1 MIRRTPA
8 NLVAV
13 TENPHCCR
21 RSLHRSRRETALA
34 VALVV
39 ASFAA
44 SDAVA
49 ATGLLEEVVVTA
61 TRRPEPALDVPLSIG
76 RIGQETI
83 ELVDSTHHAE
93 LLNRVAGV
101 MIQRGSGQESLT
113 AIRSPVLTGA
123 GSCGAFLFLENG
135 VPIRPV
141 GFCNVNVL
149 YEVNTEQAR
158 AIEVLRGP
166 GSALYGSSAMHGTVN
181 VIQPSPAERPLLGLG
196 VDGGPSNY
204 WRVKVAGRQ
213 DWGDTSL
220 GVAGLYAND
229 GGWRAVSGYNETKA
243 NAALT
248 SRWDTTPVRF
258 DLAVTSLDQQTAGF
272 ITGKDAYEN
281 LKVSRS
287 NPTPGAFRDVSAVRI
302 TGLIEPQVPGGVR
315 LELRPFLRTSSTE
328 FLQHFLLGQPVER
341 NSQDS
346 GGLLTSLAFGNV
358 SDWSLVTGLDLELGN
373 SSLVED
379 QEEPTTG
386 GAPPANAIR
395 PAGKHYDYDV
405 RSNVVSLYGQGEW
418 RFLERWRLGAGLRA
432 EWVTYEYDNRMLDG
446 NTDENG
452 VPCGFAG
459 CLYTRPADRT
469 DHFQNWAPKL
479 ALMVDLAPGLVAYAN
494 VMEGFRPPE
503 MTELYRLQRGQLVA
517 DLDPESLDS
526 VEIGIKGAWTDIEFA
541 LAAFDMDKSG
551 VILREANG
559 YNVADGRTTHRGV
572 EYELRYRP
580 WPYLEATVAGT
591 YARHRYDFSRRVDG
605 GETIEKGNDI
615 DTAPRDI
622 HRIGLG
628 WRPTSA
634 IDVEAEWL
642 VVGDYWLDAAN
653 EHRYSGHELLN
664 LRGAWRPAPRWSVS
678 LRLINALDVRYAD
691 RADYSF
697 GTYRYFPGRPRALF
711 GEVTWSM

>member
-1 MIRRTPA
+1 M
-8 NLVAV
+8 
-13 TENPHCCR
+13 TENPHSCR
-21 RSLHRSRRETALA
+21 RTQDTARRGTALA

-39 ASFAA
+39 AIAA
-44 SDAVA
+44 PDAVA
-49 ATGLLEEVVVTA
+49 AAGSLEEIVVTA
-61 TRRPEPALDVPLSIG
+61 TRRPEPVLDVPLSIG
-76 RIGQETI
+76 RVGPETI
-83 ELVDSTHHAE
+83 QLVDATHHAE
-93 LLNRVAGV
+93 VLNRVAGV

-181 VIQPSPAERPLLGLG
+181 VIQPSPEERPLLGLG

-220 GVAGLYAND
+220 GFAGLYAND
-229 GGWRAVSGYNETKA
+229 GGWRAVSGYHETKA
-243 NAALT
+243 NAALA

-272 ITGKDAYEN
+272 ITGKDAYRS
-281 LKVSRS
+281 LAVSES
-287 NPTPGAFRDVSAVRI
+287 NPTPGAFRDASAVRL
-302 TGLIEPQVPGGVR
+302 TGLIEPQVPGGLQ
-315 LELRPFLRTSSTE
+315 LELRPFLRTSRTE

-358 SDWSLVTGLDLELGN
+358 TDWSLVTGLDLELGN

-379 QEEPTTG
+379 QKEPTTG
-386 GAPPANAIR
+386 GTPPANAIR
-395 PAGKHYDYDV
+395 PAGRHYDYDV
-405 RSNVVSLYGQGEW
+405 HSNVVSLYGQGEW

-452 VPCGFAG
+452 VPCGFSG

-469 DHFQNWAPKL
+469 DRFQNWSPKL
-479 ALMVDLAPGLVAYAN
+479 ALMVDLTPGLVGYVNA
-494 VMEGFRPPE
+494 MEGFRPPE
-503 MTELYRLQRGQLVA
+503 MTELYRLQRGQRVA
-517 DLDPESLDS
+517 ELDSESLDS
-526 VEIGIKGAWTDIEFA
+526 VEVGLKGAWTTLEFA
-541 LAAFDMDKSG
+541 VAAFDMDKSG

-559 YNVADGRTTHRGV
+559 YNVAGGSTTHRGV

-580 WPYLEATVAGT
+580 WQYLEATVAGT

-628 WRPTSA
+628 WYPSSA
-634 IDVEAEWL
+634 LNVEAEWL

-653 EHRYSGHELLN
+653 EHRYSGHDLLN

-691 RADYSF
+691 RADYGF

-711 GEVTWSM
+711 GEVAWSM

>member
-1 MIRRTPA
+1 
-8 NLVAV
+8 
-13 TENPHCCR
+13 
-21 RSLHRSRRETALA
+21 

-44 SDAVA
+44 PDAVA

-76 RIGQETI
+76 RVGPETI
-83 ELVDSTHHAE
+83 NLVDSTHHAE

-213 DWGDTSL
+213 DRGDTSL

-229 GGWRAVSGYNETKA
+229 GGWRAVSGYHETKA

-272 ITGKDAYEN
+272 ITGKDAYESLN
-281 LKVSRS
+281 VSRS
-287 NPTPGAFRDVSAVRI
+287 NPTPGAFRDASAVRL
-302 TGLIEPQVPGGVR
+302 TGLIEPQVPDGMR
-315 LELRPFLRTSSTE
+315 LELRPFLRTSRTE

-346 GGLLTSLAFGNV
+346 GGLLTSLAWGNV
-358 SDWSLVTGLDLELGN
+358 TDWSLVTGLDLELAN

-379 QEEPTTG
+379 QQEPTTG
-386 GAPPANAIR
+386 GSPPANAIR

-446 NTDENG
+446 NTDQNG
-452 VPCGFAG
+452 VPCGFSG

-479 ALMVDLAPGLVAYAN
+479 ALMVDLTPGLVGYVN

-503 MTELYRLQRGQLVA
+503 MTELYRLQRGQQVA

-526 VEIGIKGAWTDIEFA
+526 VELGLKGAWTNLEFA

-572 EYELRYRP
+572 EYELRWMP
-580 WPYLEATVAGT
+580 WSYLEATVAGT

-622 HRIGLG
+622 HRLGLG
-628 WRPTSA
+628 WHPTPA

-678 LRLINALDVRYAD
+678 LRLINALDVRFAD

>member
-1 MIRRTPA
+1 
-8 NLVAV
+8 V
-13 TENPHCCR
+13 T
-21 RSLHRSRRETALA
+21 
-34 VALVV
+34 LVV
-39 ASFAA
+39 AALAA
-44 SDAVA
+44 SDAVVA
-49 ATGLLEEVVVTA
+49 AGLLEEVVVTA

-76 RIGQETI
+76 RVGPETI
-83 ELVDSTHHAE
+83 QLVDATHHAE
-93 LLNRVAGV
+93 LLNRLAGV

-141 GFCNVNVL
+141 GFCNVNAL

-158 AIEVLRGP
+158 SIEVLRGP

-181 VIQPSPAERPLLGLG
+181 VIQPSPAERPLLGLS

-204 WRVKVAGRQ
+204 WRAKVAGRQ

-229 GGWRAVSGYNETKA
+229 GGWRAMSGYNETKA

-272 ITGKDAYEN
+272 ITGKDAYES
-281 LKVSRS
+281 LRKSES
-287 NPTPGAFRDVSAVRI
+287 NPTPGAFRDASAVRL
-302 TGLIEPQVPGGVR
+302 TGLIEPQVQAGMK
-315 LELRPFLRTSSTE
+315 LELRPFLRTSRTE

-346 GGLLTSLAFGNV
+346 GGLLTSLAWGNV
-358 SDWSLVTGLDLELGN
+358 ADWSLVTGLDLELGN

-379 QEEPTTG
+379 QQNPTTG
-386 GAPPANAIR
+386 GTPPANAIR

-405 RSNVVSLYGQGEW
+405 HSNVVSLYGQGEW

-452 VPCGFAG
+452 VPCGFSG

-479 ALMVDLAPGLVAYAN
+479 ALMVDLTPGLVGYVN

-503 MTELYRLQRGQLVA
+503 MTELYRLQRGQQVA
-517 DLDPESLDS
+517 DLEPESLDS
-526 VEIGIKGAWTDIEFA
+526 VELGLKGAWTNVEFA

-572 EYELRYRP
+572 EYELRWLPR
-580 WPYLEATVAGT
+580 PYLEATVAGT

-628 WRPTSA
+628 WHPSSA

-711 GEVTWSM
+711 GEVAWSM

>member
-1 MIRRTPA
+1 MPA
-8 NLVAV
+8 A
-13 TENPHCCR
+13 
-21 RSLHRSRRETALA
+21 
-34 VALVV
+34 ALVV
-39 ASFAA
+39 VALAAADSVAST
-44 SDAVA
+44 SP
-49 ATGLLEEVVVTA
+49 LEEVVVTA
-61 TRRPEPALDVPLSIG
+61 TRRPEPVLDVPLSIG
-76 RIGQETI
+76 RVGPETI
-83 ELVDSTHHAE
+83 QLVDATHHAE
-93 LLNRVAGV
+93 VLNRVAGV

-181 VIQPSPAERPLLGLG
+181 VIQPSPAERPLRGLS

-204 WRVKVAGRQ
+204 WRVKAAGRQ

-220 GVAGLYAND
+220 GIAGLYAND
-229 GGWRAVSGYNETKA
+229 GGWRAVSGYHQTKA

-272 ITGKDAYEN
+272 ITGKDAYQS
-281 LKVSRS
+281 LSVSES
-287 NPTPGAFRDVSAVRI
+287 NPTPGAFRDASAVRL
-302 TGLIEPQVPGGVR
+302 TGLIEPQVAGDAQ
-315 LELRPFLRTSSTE
+315 LELRPFLRTSRTE

-346 GGLLTSLAFGNV
+346 GGLLTSLAWV
-358 SDWSLVTGLDLELGN
+358 DDADWSLVTGLDLEIGN

-379 QEEPTTG
+379 QQNPTTG
-386 GAPPANAIR
+386 GSPPANAIR

-405 RSNVVSLYGQGEW
+405 RSSVVSVYGQGEW

-452 VPCGFAG
+452 VPCGFSG

-469 DHFQNWAPKL
+469 DRFQNWSPKL
-479 ALMVDLAPGLVAYAN
+479 ALMVDLTPGLVGYVN
-494 VMEGFRPPE
+494 VIEGFRPPE
-503 MTELYRLQRGQLVA
+503 MTELYRLQRGQQVA
-517 DLDPESLDS
+517 DLDSESLDS
-526 VEIGIKGAWTDIEFA
+526 VELGIKGAWTSIQFA

-551 VILREANG
+551 VILRESNG

-572 EYELRYRP
+572 EYELRWMP
-580 WPYLEATVAGT
+580 WSYLEVAVAGT

-628 WRPTSA
+628 WHPSTS

-664 LRGAWRPAPRWSVS
+664 LRAAWRPAPRWSVS
-678 LRLINALDVRYAD
+678 LRLINALDERYAD
-691 RADYSF
+691 RADFSF

-711 GEVTWSM
+711 GEVAWSM